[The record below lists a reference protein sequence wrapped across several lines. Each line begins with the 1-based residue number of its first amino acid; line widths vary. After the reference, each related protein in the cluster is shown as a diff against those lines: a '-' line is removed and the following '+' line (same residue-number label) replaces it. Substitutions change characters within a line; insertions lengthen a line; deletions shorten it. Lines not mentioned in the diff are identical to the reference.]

1 MKKNILFSVAILLQ
15 CCYAI
20 SVEAQ
25 QTRKPP
31 TPKVPQLPANRVRKP
46 AATATA
52 AASATTAT
60 RTQAAAAPQQA
71 RTIESAEDARNYRE
85 LVAGAT
91 SYMKQ
96 QQKQMQNIYDLK
108 AHYQRGWRDDQ
119 NHIMEWGSDANTTLK
134 VTFTEVAMY
143 FPDTQTWAWINFTN
157 PAMDEVVRYGKRK
170 GFAELSSESVEGVD
184 AAKAE
189 QLCAVTAFI
198 LYAKGYEIIG
208 TKDESHSLYVVLNNI
223 EKKD

>member
-1 MKKNILFSVAILLQ
+1 MKKNILITVAILLQ

-20 SVEAQ
+20 SVKAQ

-31 TPKVPQLPANRVRKP
+31 TPKVPQLPANRAHKP
-46 AATATA
+46 AAAAT
-52 AASATTAT
+52 S
-60 RTQAAAAPQQA
+60 AAAAPQQA
-71 RTIESAEDARNYRE
+71 RTIERAEDARTYRE
-85 LVAGAT
+85 LVAGAR

-134 VTFTEVAMY
+134 VKFTEVAMY

-208 TKDESHSLYVVLNNI
+208 TKDESLDSSAKPLRLP
-223 EKKD
+223 